1 MSLSK
6 AALNMA
12 EALRP
17 VLVKLIPQKMLS
29 AVKEKVIEKGAKTL
43 IVEEEVEAPSQ
54 KGHQPDWQHQKRY
67 GIGTEYAP
75 GR

>member
-29 AVKEKVIEKGAKTL
+29 AVKAKVIEKGAKDL
-43 IVEEEVEAPSQ
+43 E
-54 KGHQPDWQHQKRY
+54 K
-67 GIGTEYAP
+67 TEITP
-75 GR
+75 FEP

>member
-29 AVKEKVIEKGAKTL
+29 AVKAKVIEKGAKDLEKTE
-43 IVEEEVEAPSQ
+43 ITPFEPQAHNRSRPSLSPSRQ
-54 KGHQPDWQHQKRY
+54 RAS
-67 GIGTEYAP
+67 T
-75 GR
+75 

>member
-29 AVKEKVIEKGAKTL
+29 AVKAKVIEKGAKDLEKTE
-43 IVEEEVEAPSQ
+43 ITIR
-54 KGHQPDWQHQKRY
+54 DWDRVCAWSLKF
-67 GIGTEYAP
+67 
-75 GR
+75 

>member
-29 AVKEKVIEKGAKTL
+29 AVKAKVIEKVQKTL
-43 IVEEEVEAPSQ
+43 KKQRLHHLS
-54 KGHQPDWQHQKRY
+54 HRHTKRAS
-67 GIGTEYAP
+67 T
-75 GR
+75 